1 MERVPANVE
10 VRALSNYDPSRGWPI
25 SLAPGGRTVA
35 FMGIPL
41 PLIYTGAGIVG
52 VGLLSY
58 ALGLLPDL
66 P

>member
-1 MERVPANVE
+1 
-10 VRALSNYDPSRGWPI
+10 
-25 SLAPGGRTVA
+25 
-35 FMGIPL
+35 MGIPL